1 MFVNFAC
8 DNRKVASPTRV
19 GKHIKLA
26 KSAVSLQ
33 IDLCK
38 YGGLKLLKSKHFMIK
53 IIYCCNENVCTW

>member
-38 YGGLKLLKSKHFMIK
+38 
-53 IIYCCNENVCTW
+53 